1 MNFLFTFGPD
11 VAMIKQ
17 TYVRKEVRGLEKDP
31 VAEAKLGEQFPVNI
45 PIQMMC
51 VTDTTGRMNPIRFKY
66 ESEEHEIVTIPIVR
80 IVARD
85 ERNFVGIREKQ
96 FICSVVMDGI
106 YRTVE
111 IRYSVESQKWRI
123 FQILS

>member
-1 MNFLFTFGPD
+1 M
-11 VAMIKQ
+11 
-17 TYVRKEVRGLEKDP
+17 EKTHN
-31 VAEAKLGEQFPVNI
+31 AGERIGESFPVNI

-51 VTDTTGRMNPIRFKY
+51 VTDTTGRMNPIRFKF
-66 ESEEHEIVTIPIVR
+66 ESEEHEIVTIPIAR

-96 FICSVVMDGI
+96 FVCSVVMNGQ